1 MLFSLSNYDCLDK
14 AVRGIEVALIQHAH
28 SHATAENYLA
38 RIRSHSA
45 GEESNEA

>member
-1 MLFSLSNYDCLDK
+1 VFFSLAHHHCLDK
-14 AVRGIEVALIQHAH
+14 ALWGIEVTLIQHAH
-28 SHATAENYLA
+28 AHATAENYLA